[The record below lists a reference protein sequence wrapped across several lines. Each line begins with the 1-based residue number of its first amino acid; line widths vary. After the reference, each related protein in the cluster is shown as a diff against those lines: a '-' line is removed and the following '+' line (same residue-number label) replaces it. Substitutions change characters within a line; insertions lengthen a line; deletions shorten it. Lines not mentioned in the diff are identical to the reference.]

1 MEKYLLILLVS
12 LGFAGC
18 APYADHWKIIKGNY
32 DFINGRYQSAT
43 VEYLGILEK
52 SSREREVVH
61 YNLGNV
67 FYALGETAA
76 ADEEWT
82 LALEGSGPD
91 LRFRTLFNHGNLY
104 YELSQYEQ
112 AYESFR
118 QALVLNPDSRDAKR
132 NLELALQKLG
142 SQKTAA
148 VETTESR
155 AAERTS
161 SSDEEVDRI
170 LNYIKRKEESRW
182 VSQKD
187 RQGENSGP
195 SW

>member
-1 MEKYLLILLVS
+1 MCS
-12 LGFAGC
+12 LRG
-18 APYADHWKIIKGNY
+18 PLKIIKGNY

-76 ADEEWT
+76 ADDEWT